1 LYLRN
6 KRKIVIVM
14 TIKGHCSVQTP
25 LIEPIV
31 QNFIEDF
38 DGYTSDYAQENVN
51 GPVGPHNIAT

>member
-1 LYLRN
+1 
-6 KRKIVIVM
+6 M